1 MTLTTYSVVAIIVF
15 FVVGIVFC
23 YSDDEYAT
31 NLMAALSA
39 AVFWPVIL
47 PLMMLCVAFVSPLII
62 AKWLKYGK

>member
-15 FVVGIVFC
+15 FVVGIVSC

-31 NLMAALSA
+31 NLMVALSA
-39 AVFWPVIL
+39 SVLWPIIL
-47 PLMMLCVAFVSPLII
+47 PSAAICVAFVSPLII